1 MRFILFYSGIESF
14 NYFTDEIDIELQ
26 KLGHE
31 TFILDLR
38 DANNTPGHSLRDLY
52 HFTKTPVDA
61 AIGYDQMPVTG
72 PAYVELWNDLNIPVI
87 SIFMDPPFRFGNYN
101 RALPKAYLRFCC
113 DVEHVTWCKRFCSE
127 TMPNVYFL
135 PHGATVPDKEPP
147 SWNNKKYDILFSGTY
162 YKPESYIKTIREK
175 YSGAVQKILLDA
187 IEFMKADPS
196 FSFPSA
202 VDRILSYADYNAD
215 DLTRLSVME
224 SGEEADWFIRMYYRE
239 KVINSVLESGRD
251 LWIVGRGWENYPEFN
266 HPHLHHISERIP
278 FADSLD
284 IMADAKINLN
294 VMPWYKDG
302 THDRVFNTLLRNSI
316 PLTDPSTYLKEHFK
330 NLDSI
335 YYYKLTDLNMIPE
348 TIQEILD
355 NPENT
360 KVVIERGK
368 SIVFE
373 KYTWRHIVANILN
386 AVNAFKG

>member
-14 NYFTDEIDIELQ
+14 NYFTDEIDKELK

-52 HFTKTPVDA
+52 YFTKAPVDA

-101 RALPKAYLRFCC
+101 RSLPKAYLRFCC
-113 DVEHVTWCKRFCSE
+113 DVEHVTWCKRFCSD

-135 PHGATVPDKEPP
+135 PHGATVPDKEAP
-147 SWNNKKYDILFSGTY
+147 SWENKKYDILFSGTY
-162 YKPESYIKTIREK
+162 YRPENYIKNIREK
-175 YSGAVQKILLDA
+175 YSGAVQKILFEA
-187 IEFMKADPS
+187 IDFMKAYPS
-196 FSFPSA
+196 ISFPEA

-251 LWIVGRGWENYPEFN
+251 LWIVGRGWENYPKYN

-330 NLDSI
+330 DHDSI
-335 YYYKLTDLNMIPE
+335 YYYNLTELNIIPE
-348 TIQEILD
+348 TIEDILN
-355 NPENT
+355 NPENA
-360 KVVIERGK
+360 KAVIEKGNA
-368 SIVFE
+368 IVQE
-373 KYTWRHIVANILN
+373 NYTWTQIVSILLQSI
-386 AVNAFKG
+386 NAFKG

>member
-1 MRFILFYSGIESF
+1 MRIILFYSGIESF

-38 DANNTPGHSLRDLY
+38 DANNTPGHSLRNLY
-52 HFTKTPVDA
+52 HFTKAPVDA

-113 DVEHVTWCKRFCSE
+113 DVEHITWCKRFCSD

-135 PHGATVPDKEPP
+135 PHGATVPDKEAP
-147 SWNNKKYDILFSGTY
+147 SWENKKYDILFSGTY

-330 NLDSI
+330 NQDSI